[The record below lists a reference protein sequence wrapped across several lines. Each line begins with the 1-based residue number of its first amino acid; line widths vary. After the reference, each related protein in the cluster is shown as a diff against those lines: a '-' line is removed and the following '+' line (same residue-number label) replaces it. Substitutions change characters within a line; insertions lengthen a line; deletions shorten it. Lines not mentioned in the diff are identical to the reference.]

1 MEWWNWYWGR
11 RDRNDVGD
19 ERGDE
24 IDFGEEMDK
33 IDIGDETTFEQ
44 TNLLMMGTQTRK
56 RKEVCKDTLENQV
69 VHTTNSN

>member
-19 ERGDE
+19 E
-24 IDFGEEMDK
+24 IDVGEEMDK

-56 RKEVCKDTLENQV
+56 IKEVCKDTLENQV

>member
-24 IDFGEEMDK
+24 IDVGEEMDK
-33 IDIGDETTFEQ
+33 IDIGDETDFRA
-44 TNLLMMGTQTRK
+44 N
-56 RKEVCKDTLENQV
+56 
-69 VHTTNSN
+69 